1 MEASLLV
8 FFGALIVGGA
18 PGRKA
23 SSTASAPP
31 SVSLDS
37 LALALAVP
45 PMTPSWYLQRRSSS
59 SSPVAPEGPLT
70 RAAITSLFARN
81 LIAANA
87 LIWTDAKIF
96 PVANSR
102 RLVRRSDWMMWC
114 EIPDAVRRAL
124 EGEALA
130 QGKKM
135 GKAKGSGRTEGSDA
149 PRVRGKKAAGYDPE
163 EAGNYLS
170 G

>member
-1 MEASLLV
+1 MA
-8 FFGALIVGGA
+8 
-18 PGRKA
+18 
-23 SSTASAPP
+23 
-31 SVSLDS
+31 
-37 LALALAVP
+37 
-45 PMTPSWYLQRRSSS
+45 PSWYLQRKSQSS
-59 SSPVAPEGPLT
+59 VAAAPEGPLT
-70 RAAITSLFARN
+70 RAMITSLFARN
-81 LIAANA
+81 LIAADD

-114 EIPDAVRRAL
+114 EIPDAVRKAL

-130 QGKKM
+130 QGTKM
-135 GKAKGSGRTEGSDA
+135 GKAKGGGVSEGGDA
-149 PRVRGKKAAGYDPE
+149 ERVRKRKADGYDPE